1 MPCVLLLSQT
11 IRRDEV
17 HLYSLILPRCVDGC
31 QIVILQRFQ
40 QELRLAARAGASPAP
55 TIYGFAFPGIRMCYG
70 DSSRR
75 LLGEPL
81 AEKLAIGAG
90 IMAHPPFV
98 FMPAKWFLVFSAYD
112 ILRLT

>member
-1 MPCVLLLSQT
+1 
-11 IRRDEV
+11 
-17 HLYSLILPRCVDGC
+17 LILPRYEDGC

-40 QELRLAARAGASPAP
+40 QELRLAARAGQGIRAGASPAP

-98 FMPAKWFLVFSAYD
+98 FMPAK
-112 ILRLT
+112 